1 MKVGIIGCGNLGIA
15 LAKGIRAKHAE
26 LPIFCSKRNI
36 GSISNLQS
44 KFTKV
49 TADNKL
55 VLAECDLIILALKP
69 YTILD
74 FVKEHAASFDSKRH
88 TIVSVATGIQL
99 SEIKAQL
106 PAGDW
111 SLFRAMPNTG
121 AGVGESMTALS
132 FHADPVSTGVAEN
145 LVGLEN
151 KVVFYPNPAVSDVIY
166 ANENI
171 TELQIISPFRNV
183 VCVQNNI
190 KNSEPISISKLPDGV
205 YVIKALINGNIYF
218 TKLIVR

>member
-44 KFTKV
+44 KFTTV

-132 FHADPVSTGVAEN
+132 FHADPLSKSTEVIELFNCIGKTIVIDEQLMESATILGACGIAYVLAFYESN
-145 LVGLEN
+145 DSGWYSGGL
-151 KVVFYPNPAVSDVIY
+151 
-166 ANENI
+166 
-171 TELQIISPFRNV
+171 
-183 VCVQNNI
+183 
-190 KNSEPISISKLPDGV
+190 
-205 YVIKALINGNIYF
+205 
-218 TKLIVR
+218 